1 MSDLHFLFLTT
12 KLRYDQVQGNIK
24 EKKRLKILNVY
35 ENEVYAWK
43 WSKRYR
49 TTHTEWKFPIAFL
62 EPTRANGLVFQIFL
76 CVCNQI
82 CVFMWFSR
90 ELMSNSCDTMA
101 CSPWG
106 SSAHEI
112 SIPGQEYCSGLPSK
126 SGWCI
131 KLLYRLLIPLCCN
144 YAQSHIFFMVYFI
157 FNYASYS
164 LGAMHWTK
172 EIKIHASC
180 NLHSGEE
187 DQ

>member
-76 CVCNQI
+76 CVCVTKYV
-82 CVFMWFSR
+82 CLCGLVA
-90 ELMSNSCDTMA
+90 NSCPTLVT
-101 CSPWG
+101 PWPA
-106 SSAHEI
+106 AHEVPLPMRFLSQDKNTAVGCHFLLQGI
-112 SIPGQEYCSGLPSK
+112 FLTQGLNP
-126 SGWCI
+126 C
-131 KLLYRLLIPLCCN
+131 LLHCRQILYWWATGKVP
-144 YAQSHIFFMVYFI
+144 
-157 FNYASYS
+157 
-164 LGAMHWTK
+164 
-172 EIKIHASC
+172 
-180 NLHSGEE
+180 
-187 DQ
+187 